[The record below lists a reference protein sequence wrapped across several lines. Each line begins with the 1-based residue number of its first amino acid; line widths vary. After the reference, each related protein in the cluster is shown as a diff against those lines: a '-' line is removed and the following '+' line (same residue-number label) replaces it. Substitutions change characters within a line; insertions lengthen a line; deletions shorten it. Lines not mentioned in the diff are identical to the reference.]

1 MLLSS
6 LSLISSLLLVC
17 GVYWLVDDG
26 EYPGWLGEYPALG
39 LHVERRNV
47 RTILVPIN
55 SIRSLKDL
63 FQELELHY
71 QLTCIVEN
79 LGCNPGSLQNCMDW
93 RGKKIENIIQDS
105 FNTQN
110 EEVYVNPLPNHDT

>member
-1 MLLSS
+1 MTES
-6 LSLISSLLLVC
+6 IQV
-17 GVYWLVDDG
+17 
-26 EYPGWLGEYPALG
+26 GWEST
-39 LHVERRNV
+39 LHLDCMIKRRNV

-55 SIRSLKDL
+55 SIPSLKDL

-93 RGKKIENIIQDS
+93 KGKNIENIIQDS

-110 EEVYVNPLPNHDT
+110 EEVYVNPLPNHNT